1 MIYEFKKWGSLDD
14 KRAAQW
20 ARWETNKKAE
30 DGICGKLLKY
40 KGFIEN
46 IDGKKILAIP
56 DGVETIAT
64 STFVGKGPEDKKIDK
79 FIIPA
84 SVKELEEGA
93 LGNIFTEEIYISPDS
108 KCAIVK
114 GKGVYSIDEKTL
126 LYYFGEYSWDEKITF
141 VVPNGVTRIGEE
153 AFWGG
158 FNLIL
163 ELPDSISEIWY
174 EKTNLLGEKKKAD
187 FTYTEFTIRAH
198 KNSFAAKFAKENNI
212 KLEEI

>member
-1 MIYEFKKWGSLDD
+1 MIYEFKKWNNPNEKLVQMA
-14 KRAAQW
+14 K
-20 ARWETNKKAE
+20 WETDKDAKN
-30 DGICGKLLKY
+30 GVCGKLLKY
-40 KGFIEN
+40 KGFIEEVE
-46 IDGKKILAIP
+46 GKKILAIP

-108 KCAIVK
+108 KCAIIK

-163 ELPDSISEIWY
+163 ELPDSINEIWY
-174 EKTNLLGEKKKAD
+174 EETNLLGKKLKAD
-187 FTYTEFTIRAH
+187 HTYTKFTIRAH
-198 KNSFAAKFAKENNI
+198 KNSFAAKFAKQNNI
-212 KLEEI
+212 KFEEI

>member
-1 MIYEFKKWGSLDD
+1 MIYELKKWNNPNEKLVQMA
-14 KRAAQW
+14 K
-20 ARWETNKKAE
+20 WETDKDAKN
-30 DGICGKLLKY
+30 GVCGKLLKY
-40 KGFIEN
+40 KGFIEEVE
-46 IDGKKILAIP
+46 GKKILAIP
-56 DGVETIAT
+56 DGVATIAT

-108 KCAIVK
+108 KCAIIK

-163 ELPDSISEIWY
+163 ELPDSINEIWY
-174 EKTNLLGEKKKAD
+174 EETNLLGKKLKAD
-187 FTYTEFTIRAH
+187 LTYTKFTIRAH
-198 KNSFAAKFAKENNI
+198 KNSFAAKFAKKNSI

>member
-1 MIYEFKKWGSLDD
+1 MIYEFKKWESLDD

-30 DGICGKLLKY
+30 DGVCGKLLKY

-46 IDGKKILAIP
+46 IDGKKILSVPESVQI
-56 DGVETIAT
+56 IA
-64 STFVGKGPEDKKIDK
+64 SGAFVGLGAEDKEIDS
-79 FIIPA
+79 FIVPA
-84 SVKELEEGA
+84 SVEVLEEGA
-93 LGNIFTEEIYISPDS
+93 LGNIHTKEIHIAPDS
-108 KCAIVK
+108 KCAVVK

-153 AFWGG
+153 AFCGG

-163 ELPDSISEIWY
+163 ELPDSINEIWY
-174 EKTNLLGEKKKAD
+174 EETNLLGKKLKAD
-187 FTYTEFTIRAH
+187 HTYTKFTIRAH
-198 KNSFAAKFAKENNI
+198 KNSFAAKFAKKNSI

>member
-1 MIYEFKKWGSLDD
+1 MIYEFKKWNNPNEKLVQMA
-14 KRAAQW
+14 K
-20 ARWETNKKAE
+20 WETDKDAKN
-30 DGICGKLLKY
+30 GVCGKLLKY
-40 KGFIEN
+40 KGFIEEVE
-46 IDGKKILAIP
+46 GKKILAIP

-114 GKGVYSIDEKTL
+114 DKGVYSTDEKTL
-126 LYYFGEYSWDEKITF
+126 LYYFGGYSWDEKITF
-141 VVPNGVTRIGEE
+141 VVPNGVTRIGED

-158 FNLIL
+158 FNLVL

-174 EKTNLLGEKKKAD
+174 EKTNYK
-187 FTYTEFTIRAH
+187 FCNSWCYSCNNRCFNTYYIKRTETTNVLIY
-198 KNSFAAKFAKENNI
+198 
-212 KLEEI
+212 